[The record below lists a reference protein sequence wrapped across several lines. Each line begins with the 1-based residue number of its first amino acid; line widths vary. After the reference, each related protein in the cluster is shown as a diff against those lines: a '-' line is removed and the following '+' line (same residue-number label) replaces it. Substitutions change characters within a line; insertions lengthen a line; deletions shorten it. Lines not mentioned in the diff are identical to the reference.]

1 MNTEQ
6 WIVYI
11 SGIVTTL
18 LLCGTMILFGWI
30 FQNRPPQDI
39 NSLYGYRTARSMKTP
54 ETWEFAHQYCGRLW
68 WRLGWISLAASAALH
83 VLFLFVSWM
92 EIGVCVLMFLQII
105 PLVWAIFPTEKAL
118 KKKFDQFGR
127 LKE

>member
-30 FQNRPPQDI
+30 FQNRPPKDI
-39 NSLYGYRTARSMKTP
+39 NSLYGYRTAQSMKTP